1 MTSRPP
7 FWRTYWLP
15 PYDRVSVVVM
25 PATFSEYV
33 EVRGGGGGVIVLVG
47 GGGGGGSAVAE
58 IQEAQVT
65 SQAFAVVS

>member
-1 MTSRPP
+1 M
-7 FWRTYWLP
+7 
-15 PYDRVSVVVM
+15 VM